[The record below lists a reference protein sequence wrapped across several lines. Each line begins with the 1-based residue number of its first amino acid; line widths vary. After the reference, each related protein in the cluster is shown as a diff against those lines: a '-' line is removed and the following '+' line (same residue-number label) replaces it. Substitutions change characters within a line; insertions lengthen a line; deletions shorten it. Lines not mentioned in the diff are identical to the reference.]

1 MAQAAVA
8 EDQDQ
13 ENYREILKSVGEKLP
28 SPRGWKI
35 LIALP
40 KVEIKTESGIYKPEE
55 VLQYETVG
63 SIVGLVLKVGDL
75 AYRDRKKFPTG
86 AWCFPGEYILMRS
99 YSGTRISVRGQEFR
113 LINDD
118 TVEAVV
124 SDPRGVVK
132 VV

>member
-1 MAQAAVA
+1 MTLAAVS
-8 EDQDQ
+8 DDP
-13 ENYREILKSVGEKLP
+13 NDYRKIIKSVGEKLP
-28 SPRGWKI
+28 EPTGWRI
-35 LIALP
+35 LIALLQAD
-40 KVEIKTESGIYKPEE
+40 EKTESGIYKPVE
-55 VLQYETVG
+55 VLNYETVG

-75 AYRDRKKFPTG
+75 AYKDEKKFPSG
-86 AWCFPGEYILMRS
+86 PWCEPGDYILMRS

-124 SDPRGVVK
+124 SDPRGVHK